1 LSITIGRQSV
11 ASRAAESG
19 GWAVDRRGFWT
30 LTPPH
35 ISACVNSMSERIV
48 MKYGADSQ
56 PLTLGSGR
64 GLLSSSLLRWRLCD
78 EEALWKKEFMAGGT

>member
-1 LSITIGRQSV
+1 
-11 ASRAAESG
+11 
-19 GWAVDRRGFWT
+19 
-30 LTPPH
+30 
-35 ISACVNSMSERIV
+35 MSERIV